1 MPFSCVIGLAR
12 IFTNNKVDRVNKIKV
27 EKIEYYRVKMERV
40 NILVLFLILK
50 EKLLAFSTEYDVSCG
65 LVIRPLLC

>member
-1 MPFSCVIGLAR
+1 M
-12 IFTNNKVDRVNKIKV
+12 DRVNKIKV

-65 LVIRPLLC
+65 LVIWPVLC

>member
-1 MPFSCVIGLAR
+1 M
-12 IFTNNKVDRVNKIKV
+12 DRVKKIKV